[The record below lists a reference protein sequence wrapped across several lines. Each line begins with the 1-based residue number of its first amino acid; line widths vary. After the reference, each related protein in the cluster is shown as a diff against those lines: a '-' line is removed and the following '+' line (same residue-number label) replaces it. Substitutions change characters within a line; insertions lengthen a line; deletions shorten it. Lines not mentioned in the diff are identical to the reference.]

1 MATAVNEYFLEKF
14 QNLKDL
20 NVSGSHVEAT
30 CVLENFLQK
39 KQLPPEGFVLCE
51 LTEDKVRTLIRKIK
65 GKKSCGIDWI
75 CGLSL
80 KCVAYDLLPELTEV
94 INITIR
100 NGRFPSRWKCA
111 KVLPAYKNKGN
122 RFDIKYYR
130 PLSNLPEVSKLA
142 ERAMH
147 DQLSEYLRANDLIH
161 SNHHGFLRN
170 CSTSTALQQM
180 IDTWLQSL
188 DKGKIV
194 STLLLDLSAGFDII
208 NHSLL
213 LKKLKLYGFHGN
225 ALGWVSSYLEHRYQ
239 VVQVESA
246 LSPVLPVPHGVPQG
260 SILGP
265 LLFLLFINEL
275 PFVVKQTSTD
285 TGQDVDKD
293 ADIVVYADDNSP
305 FTADRDPNLLQI
317 KIQVLAS
324 PWK

>member
-1 MATAVNEYFLEKF
+1 
-14 QNLKDL
+14 
-20 NVSGSHVEAT
+20 
-30 CVLENFLQK
+30 
-39 KQLPPEGFVLCE
+39 
-51 LTEDKVRTLIRKIK
+51 
-65 GKKSCGIDWI
+65 
-75 CGLSL
+75 
-80 KCVAYDLLPELTEV
+80 
-94 INITIR
+94 
-100 NGRFPSRWKCA
+100 
-111 KVLPAYKNKGN
+111 
-122 RFDIKYYR
+122 
-130 PLSNLPEVSKLA
+130 
-142 ERAMH
+142 MH

-188 DKGKIV
+188 EKGKIV